1 MISVWTDYDNR
12 VDEINLYFDFLNNYN
27 NDSDELFKILKAN
40 GFLLIYN
47 LIESTVRNALEEIHS
62 SLNSESLAYDEVIDE
77 IKSIWIDFNFK
88 KFKNLSAKNIANEI
102 NQIGQGIINVTYSD
116 YIDKVKSGDISGN
129 LDRRKIEVL
138 AEKYNFKK
146 NTRINGADLHKVKNN
161 RNRLA
166 HGEVSFKDLGKSYEK
181 NELNKIKRICELY
194 LKEMLLKID
203 SYINEKGYKK

>member
-1 MISVWTDYDNR
+1 MISVWTDYNNR
-12 VDEINLYFDFLNNYN
+12 VEEINLYFNFLNDYDNE
-27 NDSDELFKILKAN
+27 SDELFKIFKAN

-62 SLNSESLAYDEVIDE
+62 SLNNDILSYDEAIDE
-77 IKSIWIDFNFK
+77 IKSIWIDFNYR
-88 KFKNLSAKNIANEI
+88 KFKNLNAKDIASEI
-102 NQIGQGIINVTYSD
+102 NQIGQGIINVSYSN
-116 YIDKVKSGDISGN
+116 YIEKVRSGDVSGN
-129 LDRRKIEVL
+129 LDKRKIEAL

-146 NTRINGADLHKVKNN
+146 NTRINGTDLYKVKNN

-181 NELNKIKRICELY
+181 NELNKIKRVCELY

-203 SYINEKGYKK
+203 IYIKEKEYKK